1 MTARA
6 SISGLAR
13 LAALQRLEA
22 DAEQR
27 AVATAAARSDSL
39 GALRRAADERL
50 AASEAEFAAA
60 LSGESFCLDRLRIA
74 GAILDRHEAEF
85 ADARAASEEAAR
97 DEAERCTQWLGAR
110 HRADWLDARLKVAR
124 KLSARADDEAAEEE
138 ARALRLAASLLEASR
153 SPA

>member
-1 MTARA
+1 MTRRA
-6 SISGLAR
+6 SMSGLAR

-27 AVATAAARSDSL
+27 AAAAAAARSDSR
-39 GALRRAADERL
+39 GELRRAADERL

-74 GAILDRHEAEF
+74 GAILDGCEAAS
-85 ADARAASEEAAR
+85 ADARADFAQAEREEAECCA
-97 DEAERCTQWLGAR
+97 QWLSAR
-110 HRADWLDARLKVAR
+110 HRADWLDARLKIAR
-124 KLSARADDEAAEEE
+124 KLLARADDETAEEE
-138 ARALRLAASLLEASR
+138 ARALRLAASLRNATR